1 MGQVLSGDLQD
12 EVTGISKLVRAE
24 NPVTSRNLIPAQK
37 DLDKETVDGI
47 KKKYLED
54 IGNGE
59 EVEEDEVVKVET
71 EVETLEEGHDLP
83 KEAPVKK
90 KATKKRSKKK

>member
-47 KKKYLED
+47 KKKYLQD
-54 IGNGE
+54 IGKGE
-59 EVEEDEVVKVET
+59 EVEEDEVTKIEAEPKVFD
-71 EVETLEEGHDLP
+71 EGHDLP
-83 KEAPVKK
+83 KEAPVEK